1 MEFFANIKN
10 GALTN
15 VIPLADGRYFVTI
28 KKKNNRS
35 LPQNAYYHGCI
46 VPEIKRG
53 MYEIGYDEISTNEV
67 HEFLKAK
74 FLQKE
79 TVNKNTGEVLLVPG
93 STASLTTIEFNE
105 FIEKCQ
111 KFAAE
116 YLGIVIADP
125 GQQSVIFAEYDNN
138 LKATIVHGSK

>member
-1 MEFFANIKN
+1 MECFLDVVN
-10 GALTN
+10 GRLKN
-15 VIPLADGRYFVTI
+15 VIPIADGRYHFTI

-35 LPQNAYYHGCI
+35 LPQNSYYHGCI

-67 HEFLKAK
+67 HELLKAK

-79 TVNKNTGEVLLVPG
+79 IINKHDGEVILVPG
-93 STASLTTIEFNE
+93 STATLTTIEFNE

-125 GQQSVIFAEYDNN
+125 NSQVS
-138 LKATIVHGSK
+138 LW

>member
-1 MEFFANIKN
+1 MEFFGTIKQ
-10 GALTN
+10 GAFTN
-15 VIPLADGRYFVTI
+15 VIPLDDGRYFVTI

-53 MYEIGYDEISTNEV
+53 MYEIGYDEISTNQV
-67 HEFLKAK
+67 HELLKAK

-79 TVNKNTGEVLLVPG
+79 IINKHDGEVILVPG
-93 STASLTTIEFNE
+93 STATLTTIEFNE

-125 GQQSVIFAEYDNN
+125 NTQVS
-138 LKATIVHGSK
+138 LW

>member
-1 MEFFANIKN
+1 MECFLDVVN
-10 GALTN
+10 GRLKN
-15 VIPLADGRYFVTI
+15 VIPIADGRYHFTI

-53 MYEIGYDEISTNEV
+53 MYEIGYDEISTNQV
-67 HEFLKAK
+67 HELLKAK

-79 TVNKNTGEVLLVPG
+79 IINKHDGEVIYVPG
-93 STASLTTIEFNE
+93 STAKLTTIEFNE

-125 GQQSVIFAEYDNN
+125 NTQVS
-138 LKATIVHGSK
+138 LW